1 MASQSCYKKLYIWQ
15 SYYASHFIIIYTL
28 SRYIHYIIYIIWYG
42 HKCYDIIDGTL
53 VIWTPD
59 RTSNFRDKILEKIL
73 KILIQSLPCI
83 FAERNKGYQIGEKF
97 VIKDY
102 GDSHV
107 DFQVKTTIFQ
117 ETKTK
122 YISWNYHH

>member
-1 MASQSCYKKLYIWQ
+1 MASQSCYKNYIWQ
-15 SYYASHFIIIYTL
+15 SYALHFIIICTL
-28 SRYIHYIIYIIWYG
+28 CTLYD
-42 HKCYDIIDGTL
+42 KCYDIIDGTRHL
-53 VIWTPD
+53 NTWQNT
-59 RTSNFRDKILEKIL
+59 TENFRDKILEKIL

-117 ETKTK
+117 EETKH
-122 YISWNYHH
+122 IS